1 MIFPELISIR
11 GQEDITKTES
21 LLEQMQRE
29 IQGQKA
35 FRPWTNGS
43 HGSFGWCCWMLL
55 KLGNNDVMIEEPFSI
70 MFYLLNLLQF
80 DISLE
85 ALWSSKCCRSQRFD
99 TVQFKT
105 CFWGG
110 HTSGSCWLSRW
121 LKYPINPIP
130 AFRDMAEDAK
140 VEEKDNFDVGPLSV
154 LQKCVKDNSQA
165 QQHGW
170 HWYFRRDSSKFRT
183 GYYYGYPRTLFKNV

>member
-85 ALWSSKCCRSQRFD
+85 ALWSPKCCRSQRFD

-105 CFWGG
+105 CFLRRPHKRVMLAQSLAQVSYQSYPGVQRHGG
-110 HTSGSCWLSRW
+110 GCQSRG
-121 LKYPINPIP
+121 
-130 AFRDMAEDAK
+130 E
-140 VEEKDNFDVGPLSV
+140 G
-154 LQKCVKDNSQA
+154 
-165 QQHGW
+165 
-170 HWYFRRDSSKFRT
+170 
-183 GYYYGYPRTLFKNV
+183 

>member
-80 DISLE
+80 DISFE

-99 TVQFKT
+99 TLQFKT
-105 CFWGG
+105 CLWGAC

-130 AFRDMAEDAK
+130 AFRDIMAEDAK

-165 QQHGW
+165 RDSMDDTDISW
-170 HWYFRRDSSKFRT
+170 DSSKFGT
-183 GYYYGYPRTLFKNV
+183 G